1 MKRYSKSIF
10 TALVSLCLSLF
21 LFPEYADASYDVAL
35 QQTKSIQKAVENYAK
50 KIENSYHYADR
61 SAFTDS
67 EMKLASKQIVDSE
80 DLLERGLILSNV
92 KVNAVVDSIKK
103 VADNYEIK
111 SDITTSFLLRA
122 NKDTDIVIAGQKR
135 NTLHSSATDTHIITV
150 ESKGSTN
157 NSFVVTGDKIQNP
170 VEDSGEIDDYYSY
183 SDKQDRSI
191 LEDKSN
197 KKITYNP
204 TKASLYAEKWTEKN
218 IMNPVFPI
226 HEEKGTKGNC
236 TNFVSQA
243 VYAGGLP
250 TTFGTSFDRA
260 NPKVW
265 TWNLAG
271 IARDTYTW
279 SGAEYNY
286 NYMKN
291 YSGIFKPD
299 NAWRIGFG
307 GIIYADWK
315 NTGHLGHAMFVVGYA
330 AHRNKPTPI
339 ICQKSANR
347 HDWPFSTS
355 VKMANKNYG
364 GKTRWVGL
372 QSLY

>member
-1 MKRYSKSIF
+1 MKRYTKSIV

-21 LFPEYADASYDVAL
+21 LFSQYAYASYAVTL
-35 QQTKSIQKAVENYAK
+35 QQTKSIQKVVENYAK
-50 KIENSYHYADR
+50 KIENSYYYADR

-92 KVNAVVDSIKK
+92 KVDAVVDSIKK

-135 NTLHSSATDTHIITV
+135 NKLHSSATDTHILTV
-150 ESKGSTN
+150 ESKGSSN

-170 VEDSGEIDDYYSY
+170 VEDSGEIDDDYSY

-197 KKITYNP
+197 KKIPYDSI
-204 TKASLYAEKWTEKN
+204 KASLYAEKWTEKN

-226 HEEKGTKGNC
+226 HEENGTKGNC

-250 TTFGTSFDRA
+250 TTFGTSFDSA

-291 YSGIFKPD
+291 YAGVFEPD

-315 NTGHLGHAMFVVGYA
+315 NTGHLGHAMFVCWV
-330 AHRNKPTPI
+330 
-339 ICQKSANR
+339 C
-347 HDWPFSTS
+347 FS
-355 VKMANKNYG
+355 
-364 GKTRWVGL
+364 
-372 QSLY
+372 